1 MYFACFC
8 VFFYRSEVTKP
19 TSSMCF
25 CVFLFINFFF
35 GHKPDRGKHLLQTVT
50 TTQCVLCVFVFF
62 PQRSQVTPPMCSVFF
77 FNNIYFDP
85 SSERGTH
92 PTCFKCFCVFHHRSQ
107 GKQPMCFVCFCV
119 FLLMLSL
126 ILVQTGASTQYFM
139 YFCVLSQG
147 LRSHNPCVPCVFVF
161 FYQRLV

>member
-8 VFFYRSEVTKP
+8 VFFYRSEVTQP

-25 CVFLFINFFF
+25 CVFLFINFYF
-35 GHKPDRGKHLLQTVT
+35 GHKSDRGKHLMCFVCFCVFSYRSQVTRPMCFVCFCVFLSTFSLILLQTGT

-62 PQRSQVTPPMCSVFF
+62 HKGLRSHHPCVPCVFVCF
-77 FNNIYFDP
+77 FNNVYFDP

-92 PTCFKCFCVFHHRSQ
+92 PTCFMCFCVFHHRSQ

-119 FLLMLSL
+119 F
-126 ILVQTGASTQYFM
+126 Y
-139 YFCVLSQG
+139 
-147 LRSHNPCVPCVFVF
+147 
-161 FYQRLV
+161 